1 MDKNSN
7 DNESQDKNSF
17 NSKELIGDK
26 KKNSVIEEKDNE
38 SFISKS
44 VISNSKELTNYNP
57 DENVN
62 DIISQF
68 LRIKNCSV
76 MLYGI
81 KPSPEKL
88 KFGYCRTCDINLM
101 NTNLN
106 LWKEKM
112 D

>member
-44 VISNSKELTNYNP
+44 VKSNSK
-57 DENVN
+57 
-62 DIISQF
+62 
-68 LRIKNCSV
+68 
-76 MLYGI
+76 
-81 KPSPEKL
+81 
-88 KFGYCRTCDINLM
+88 
-101 NTNLN
+101 
-106 LWKEKM
+106 
-112 D
+112 